1 MLLILLTVEKVTH
14 LWLDDKCSTSKE
26 KTDKYQAIQD
36 VFEECKKWKAKSQD
50 KDAAKPNKSVTTK
63 TPLREE
69 EPVVQI
75 NVEERQTL
83 SPTAI
88 QFSQNQKDSLSK
100 LMSG

>member
-1 MLLILLTVEKVTH
+1 MLLLLLTVEKVTH

-36 VFEECKKWKAKSQD
+36 VYEECQKWKAKSQD
-50 KDAAKPNKSVTTK
+50 KETAKTNKSVTTK

-69 EPVVQI
+69 EPVQVNI
-75 NVEERQTL
+75 EERQIL
-83 SPTAI
+83 SPTSL

-100 LMSG
+100 LMPG